1 MSRET
6 IIITMVQEV
15 MFDLYDV
22 SNGERTMS
30 KGFAKELAEKLE
42 EVEDSLKFLEV
53 SNTLKEQNKE
63 MSNAYR

>member
-22 SNGERTMS
+22 SYGERTMS

-53 SNTLKEQNKE
+53 SNTLKE
-63 MSNAYR
+63 

>member
-42 EVEDSLKFLEV
+42 EVEGSLKFLEV
-53 SNTLKEQNKE
+53 SNTLKE
-63 MSNAYR
+63 

>member
-53 SNTLKEQNKE
+53 SNTLKE
-63 MSNAYR
+63 